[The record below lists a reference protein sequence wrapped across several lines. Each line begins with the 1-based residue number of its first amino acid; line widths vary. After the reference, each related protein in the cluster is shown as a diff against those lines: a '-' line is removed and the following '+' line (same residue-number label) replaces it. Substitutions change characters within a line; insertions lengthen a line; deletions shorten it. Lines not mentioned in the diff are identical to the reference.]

1 LPLSTGGER
10 PLFGGVPAAGGPTQT
25 GEDLCSLFGVI
36 EDETID
42 EATMDDLFREILAAP
57 PTPSSDASTLV
68 DDESEVLRLDQ
79 STVDANT
86 DTNLGKDMEIEMQ
99 RLFDLV
105 HVAGTTVG
113 STIDGIPPLPAE
125 ESCNTALEL
134 DLGAW
139 EASIGLTQPVF

>member
-1 LPLSTGGER
+1 MPLSTGGER
-10 PLFGGVPAAGGPTQT
+10 PLFGGAPAAGGPTQT

-36 EDETID
+36 KDETID

-57 PTPSSDASTLV
+57 PTPSSDAPTLV
-68 DDESEVLRLDQ
+68 DDGSEVL
-79 STVDANT
+79 STVDANS
-86 DTNLGKDMEIEMQ
+86 DTNLGRDMEVEIQ

-113 STIDGIPPLPAE
+113 PTIDGIPPLPAE

>member
-1 LPLSTGGER
+1 
-10 PLFGGVPAAGGPTQT
+10 VQT

-36 EDETID
+36 KDETID

-57 PTPSSDASTLV
+57 PTPSSDAPTLV
-68 DDESEVLRLDQ
+68 GDESEVPRLDQ
-79 STVDANT
+79 NTVDANT
-86 DTNLGKDMEIEMQ
+86 DTNLGKDMEVEMQ

-113 STIDGIPPLPAE
+113 PTIDGIPPLPAE
-125 ESCNTALEL
+125 ECCITALEL

-139 EASIGLTQPVF
+139 ETSIGLTQPVF

>member
-10 PLFGGVPAAGGPTQT
+10 HLFGGVPAAGGPTQT

-36 EDETID
+36 KDEIVD
-42 EATMDDLFREILAAP
+42 EATMDDLFREILASP
-57 PTPSSDASTLV
+57 PTPSSDAPTLV
-68 DDESEVLRLDQ
+68 DDGSEVLRLDQ

-86 DTNLGKDMEIEMQ
+86 DTNLGRDMEIEMQ

-105 HVAGTTVG
+105 HVTGTTVG
-113 STIDGIPPLPAE
+113 IDGIPPLPAE
-125 ESCNTALEL
+125 ESCNTTLEL
-134 DLGAW
+134 DFGAW